1 MPQETIKKISN
12 VNNPRSP
19 FYAADNKPMAPF
31 ARLVLKKQT
40 NRGSECPFGKV
51 TPTKQLHHV
60 MDPVEFDPFDYSD
73 LNRR

>member
-19 FYAADNKPMAPF
+19 FYDSDNKPMAPF
-31 ARLVLKKQT
+31 ARLILKKQL

-51 TPTKQLHHV
+51 TLTEQLNA